1 VIFKRLQTFISVV
14 NKGSISE
21 AARHLHIAQP
31 ALSRHIS
38 DLEREF
44 GLKLFD
50 RVGRRLLLT
59 GEGAQLVEN
68 CRSLLDHLSML
79 GEQAQQ
85 LRSGDQGVLTVAA
98 SPVQIETVLSTI
110 VGRYRKCYPNV
121 DLKLIES
128 VGDRTLDMLARGE
141 IQIGLA
147 VSKTE
152 QIEER
157 GLGSYATPPFQ
168 LMAAWHPGVQ
178 LGHDATVEVDRL
190 LQHPLLLLDSGFF
203 ARKTFDAACSLAG
216 VKPNI
221 LFESQSPHALLALA
235 EAEYGV
241 AILSSIAGARR
252 YKLCTSRIT
261 FQRKPLVIP
270 LAIVW
275 NKRRVMPRFATDFCD
290 LLREHMHK
298 MSPHR
303 HFPGAVQEQAPKGRR
318 GAAVEG
324 EAGDAT
330 GIIRSRAPGRQ
341 RAAART
347 KSTQRRS

>member
-1 VIFKRLQTFISVV
+1 MIFKRLQTFVTVV
-14 NKGSISE
+14 NEGSISK

-38 DLEREF
+38 ELEREF

-68 CRSLLDHLSML
+68 CRNLLDHLNVLS
-79 GEQAQQ
+79 EQAQQ

-98 SPVQIETVLSTI
+98 SPVQIETVLSTF
-110 VGRYRKCYPNV
+110 VRRYRQRYPNV
-121 DLKLIES
+121 DVKLVES

-141 IQIGLA
+141 IQIGIA
-147 VSKTE
+147 VGTTE

-157 GLGSYATPPFQ
+157 GLGSYKTPPFQ
-168 LMAAWHPGVQ
+168 LIAAWHPGLR
-178 LGHDATVEVDRL
+178 LGQGATIEVDRL
-190 LQHPLLLLDSGFF
+190 SQHPLLLLDSGFF
-203 ARKTFDAACSLAG
+203 ARKTFDAACGLAG

-221 LFESQSPHALLALA
+221 LFESQAPHALLALA

-241 AILSSIAGARR
+241 AILSSIAGVRR
-252 YKLCTSRIT
+252 YKLRTSRIT
-261 FQRKPLVIP
+261 YQRNALVIP

-290 LLREHMHK
+290 LLEERMHK

-303 HFPGAVQEQAPKGRR
+303 LCKGAPKGAPR
-318 GAAVEG
+318 GTFV
-324 EAGDAT
+324 AGGTSD
-330 GIIRSRAPGRQ
+330 RQ
-341 RAAART
+341 RFGA
-347 KSTQRRS
+347 